1 MTCMRYMPTLRVPVC
16 GSFVMTAGSVMNGA
30 GPRPAALDRKPAEI
44 DVGALVEDLLTR
56 RLRDRLRP
64 RVRHRLQLEQPADL
78 LAEPLGRLHV
88 EDVAELRRRVVEALD
103 AERHAHALLSAELV
117 DQKRVLRALG
127 VLEEKR
133 RPAGLHHPVHD
144 LGDLEV
150 GVDLGRDAAQ
160 LARALE
166 ERDPLAEVSRR
177 AWHGRVSL
185 WTAVSC

>member
-1 MTCMRYMPTLRVPVC
+1 MAVSFKYGAEAFAMVGIAYGLIKWVGRNVRSLVSDSRVEE
-16 GSFVMTAGSVMNGA
+16 A
-30 GPRPAALDRKPAEI
+30 
-44 DVGALVEDLLTR
+44 
-56 RLRDRLRP
+56 
-64 RVRHRLQLEQPADL
+64 H
-78 LAEPLGRLHV
+78 
-88 EDVAELRRRVVEALD
+88 VEALD
-103 AERHAHALLSAELV
+103 AERHARALLSAELV